1 MRSEHLSKQGKRA
14 VVTGAAEGIGRDY
27 ALRLATDGADI
38 IIIDQLDASETKAA
52 VEKLGRSCHAF
63 ECDLTDPE
71 QIEATV
77 QAILAACGHVDILVN
92 NAGGGSVIAFED
104 IDHER
109 FRRTLA
115 LNAEAPFVLCKAFVP
130 GMKQAGGGRIVNIT
144 SSMVNQA
151 VPNFVDYVTSKG
163 AVMGLTR
170 ALASEVGPFN
180 ITVNAIAPGLVRTP
194 LTTQGRTGHAPMAQA
209 GFEMVAQMQSIKSS
223 MVPNDLVG
231 TMSFLTSDDAAFIT
245 GQIIHVDGGVVF
257 V

>member
-1 MRSEHLSKQGKRA
+1 MRSEHLSKHGKRA

-130 GMKQAGGGRIVNIT
+130 GMKQAGGGRN
-144 SSMVNQA
+144 
-151 VPNFVDYVTSKG
+151 VTSKG